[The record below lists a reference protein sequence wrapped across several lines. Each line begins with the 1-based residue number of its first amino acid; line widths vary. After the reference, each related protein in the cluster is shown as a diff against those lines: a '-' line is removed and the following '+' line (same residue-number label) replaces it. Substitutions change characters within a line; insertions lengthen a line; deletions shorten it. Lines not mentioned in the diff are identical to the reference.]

1 MKKDGHYHGRFEK
14 QKPKNRMKKGTK
26 IALIIVVILLL
37 LIVAAAIVVNMYI
50 NRTLN
55 KVTQVKVPEIVYTQ
69 PQQETTSAETTAALE
84 ETTAATTEPH
94 VASSAD
100 YINILVVGQSAREG
114 ETERRSDTML
124 LFTINTYEK
133 TLTMVSFPRDTLVS
147 GGIRYEGHDI
157 GKIKINTVYHL
168 GSHYVSGSDEEK
180 IAGSMYLMNQFLY
193 KDYGIEVD
201 YNIEVDFNAFVKA
214 IDMLGGIR
222 VELTESEAKYLNDDD
237 VWVHEEVTAG
247 EHRLFGLTAL
257 SYVRMRKAD
266 GDGESDLKRTERQR
280 KFITLVL
287 EKLGRTNI
295 SKIQEIADE
304 ILPMVAT
311 SMTTDEIK
319 SLMLQLLPMLSE
331 LEIIN
336 GGTCPAYGTYSGKMK
351 VIYKETGMP
360 ESVLEVYDWDRNR
373 KIMRSITEG
382 EPHPDETAPTTPT
395 TVGSTG

>member
-1 MKKDGHYHGRFEK
+1 MKKDGHYHGRFER
-14 QKPKNRMKKGTK
+14 QAPKRGMKKGVK
-26 IALIIVVILLL
+26 ITLILIAILLF
-37 LIVAAAIVVNMYI
+37 LIVAAVIAVSMYI
-50 NRTLN
+50 DSTLN
-55 KVTQVKVPEIVYTQ
+55 KVTQVEVPKVVYTQ
-69 PQQETTSAETTAALE
+69 PQQETTPVETTVYLE
-84 ETTAATTEPH
+84 ETTAAATEPH
-94 VASSAD
+94 IASSED

-133 TLTMVSFPRDTLVS
+133 TLTMLSFPRDTLVS

-157 GKIKINTVYHL
+157 GKIKINTIYHL
-168 GSHYVSGSDEEK
+168 GSFYVNGTEEEK

-222 VELTESEAKYLNDDD
+222 VELTEDEANYLNADDD
-237 VWVHEEVTAG
+237 WVHEEVTVG
-247 EHRLFGLTAL
+247 ENRLFGLSAL
-257 SYVRMRKAD
+257 SYVRMRKVSNN
-266 GDGESDLKRTERQR
+266 ESDILRTERQR

-319 SLMLQLLPMLSE
+319 SLMLQLLPMLPE

-351 VIYKETGMP
+351 VIYKETGMQ
-360 ESVLEVYDWDRNR
+360 ESVLEIYDWERNK

-382 EPHPDETAPTTPT
+382 EPHPDETVPTTPT
-395 TVGSTG
+395 TAGSAG